1 MNETRNS
8 EWSGGVLRPLKRS
21 IDAVA
26 QHESRSVGRSGG
38 ASSRWETEV
47 LDWLPDGVLVVDETG
62 RILYSNRQAER
73 LTGYRRSEL
82 MGRPIE
88 LLVPASLRA
97 MHRQER
103 RGYDVRPRPRPMG
116 PADRDFRLRR
126 KNGSELIADIALG
139 PIRGPGGRRTVAT
152 IRDATARIKM
162 ENDLKHRAL
171 HDPLTGLA
179 NRALFF
185 DRLHQAMLGFERDRR
200 PVAVVML
207 DLDGFKIVNDA
218 FGHVAGDHVLK
229 EVAGQLQAGVRSTD
243 TVARIGGDEF
253 AWVLPSVGGA
263 EAGVRKVR
271 LLLRSVARDYPVDGK
286 HVEVGVSGGVAF
298 FPIDG
303 QDPDALM
310 RHADLALYTA
320 KRQGGGLAYIGH
332 QVRSGKA
339 RGNGRRRR

>member
-1 MNETRNS
+1 
-8 EWSGGVLRPLKRS
+8 
-21 IDAVA
+21 
-26 QHESRSVGRSGG
+26 VGRAGG
-38 ASSRWETEV
+38 SPSSWETAV
-47 LDWLPDGVLVVDETG
+47 LESLPDGVLVVDETG
-62 RILYSNRQAER
+62 RIVYVNRQAER

-82 MGRPIE
+82 KGRPIE
-88 LLVPASLRA
+88 VLVPASLRP
-97 MHRQER
+97 MHREER
-103 RGYDVRPRPRPMG
+103 RGYAARPRPRPMG

-139 PIRGPGGRRTVAT
+139 PIGGPGSHNTVAT
-152 IRDATARIKM
+152 IRDATERIRM

-185 DRLHQAMLGFERDRR
+185 DRLHQAMLGFKRDRR

-207 DLDGFKIVNDA
+207 DLDGFKTVNDA
-218 FGHVAGDHVLK
+218 FGHLAGDHVLK
-229 EVAGQLQAGVRSTD
+229 KVAAQLQAGVRSTD

-253 AWVLPSVGGA
+253 AWILPGAGGA

-271 LLLRSVARDYPVDGK
+271 MLLRSVARAYAVDGK
-286 HVEVGVSGGVAF
+286 HVEVGVSAGVAF

-303 QDPDALM
+303 RDPDALM

-332 QVRSGKA
+332 RVRRGDA
-339 RGNGRRRR
+339 RQDGGRRR

>member
-1 MNETRNS
+1 
-8 EWSGGVLRPLKRS
+8 VL
-21 IDAVA
+21 
-26 QHESRSVGRSGG
+26 E
-38 ASSRWETEV
+38 
-47 LDWLPDGVLVVDETG
+47 WLPDGVVVVDDTG
-62 RILYSNRQAER
+62 RIVFCNRQAER

-88 LLVPASLRA
+88 LLVPANLRA
-97 MHRQER
+97 THRHER
-103 RGYDVRPRPRPMG
+103 KDYAARPRPRPMG
-116 PADRDFRLRR
+116 PAGRDFRLRR
-126 KNGSELIADIALG
+126 KNGSEVIADIALG
-139 PIRGPGGRRTVAT
+139 PIRGPGSHRTVAT

-185 DRLHQAMLGFERDRR
+185 DRLHQAMLGFERDGR

-207 DLDGFKIVNDA
+207 DLDGFKTVNDA

-229 EVAGQLQAGVRSTD
+229 EVAAQLQAGIRSTD

-263 EAGVRKVR
+263 GAGVRKVR
-271 LLLRSVARDYPVDGK
+271 TLLRSVARAYPVNGK
-286 HVEVGVSGGVAF
+286 RVEVGVSAGVAF

-303 QDPDALM
+303 QDSDGLM

-320 KRQGGGLAYIGH
+320 KRQGGGLSYIGH
-332 QVRSGKA
+332 HVR
-339 RGNGRRRR
+339 RGEGGGREPRRELTP

>member
-1 MNETRNS
+1 MLE
-8 EWSGGVLRPLKRS
+8 
-21 IDAVA
+21 
-26 QHESRSVGRSGG
+26 
-38 ASSRWETEV
+38 
-47 LDWLPDGVLVVDETG
+47 WLPDGVLVVDETG
-62 RILYSNRQAER
+62 RIVFVNRQAER

-82 MGRPIE
+82 KGRPIE
-88 LLVPASLRA
+88 VLVPASLRA
-97 MHRQER
+97 MHRDER
-103 RGYDVRPRPRPMG
+103 IGYTARPRPRPMG

-139 PIRGPGGRRTVAT
+139 PIGRPGSHRTVAT
-152 IRDATARIKM
+152 IRDATERIRM

-207 DLDGFKIVNDA
+207 DLDGFKTVNDA
-218 FGHVAGDHVLK
+218 FGHVAGDHLLQKVG
-229 EVAGQLQAGVRSTD
+229 AQLQAGIRSTD

-253 AWVLPSVGGA
+253 AWILPSVGGA

-271 LLLRSVARDYPVDGK
+271 MLLRSVARAYPVDGK
-286 HVEVGVSGGVAF
+286 HVQMGVSAGVAF

-303 QDPDALM
+303 KDSDALI
-310 RHADLALYTA
+310 RHVDLALYTA

-332 QVRSGKA
+332 QVRNGTP
-339 RGNGRRRR
+339 RGNDTRRR

>member
-1 MNETRNS
+1 
-8 EWSGGVLRPLKRS
+8 VL
-21 IDAVA
+21 
-26 QHESRSVGRSGG
+26 E
-38 ASSRWETEV
+38 
-47 LDWLPDGVLVVDETG
+47 WLPDGVVVVDEAG
-62 RILYSNRQAER
+62 RIVYANRQAER
-73 LTGYRRSEL
+73 LTGYRRGEL
-82 MGRPIE
+82 VGRPIE
-88 LLVPASLRA
+88 LLVPANLRA
-97 MHRQER
+97 MHRQKR
-103 RGYDVRPRPRPMG
+103 RDYAVRPKSRPMG

-126 KNGSELIADIALG
+126 KDGSELIADIALG
-139 PIRGPGGRRTVAT
+139 PIGGPGSHRTVAT

-162 ENDLKHRAL
+162 ENDLKQRAL

-207 DLDGFKIVNDA
+207 DLDGFKTVNDA

-229 EVAGQLQAGVRSTD
+229 EVAVQLQAGVRSTD

-253 AWVLPSVGGA
+253 AWVLPSVGSA

-271 LLLRSVARDYPVDGK
+271 TLLRSVARAYPVDGK
-286 HVEVGVSGGVAF
+286 RVEVGVSAGVAF

-303 QDPDALM
+303 QDSDALM

-320 KRQGGGLAYIGH
+320 KRQGGGLSYIGH
-332 QVRSGKA
+332 HIRHGVSG
-339 RGNGRRRR
+339 GREPRRMLTL

>member
-1 MNETRNS
+1 MA
-8 EWSGGVLRPLKRS
+8 L
-21 IDAVA
+21 
-26 QHESRSVGRSGG
+26 HESRSVGRRGG
-38 ASSRWETEV
+38 PLSPWETEV
-47 LDWLPDGVLVVDETG
+47 LEWLPDGVVVVDETG
-62 RILYSNRQAER
+62 RMVYSNRQAER

-88 LLVPASLRA
+88 LLVPVSLRA

-103 RGYDVRPRPRPMG
+103 RDYAARPRPRPMG
-116 PADRDFRLRR
+116 PAERDFRLRR

-139 PIRGPGGRRTVAT
+139 PIGGPGSHHTVAT
-152 IRDATARIKM
+152 IRDATVRIKM

-207 DLDGFKIVNDA
+207 DLDGFKTVNDA

-229 EVAGQLQAGVRSTD
+229 EVATQLQAGVRSTD
-243 TVARIGGDEF
+243 TVARVGGDEF
-253 AWVLPSVGGA
+253 AWILPSVVGA
-263 EAGVRKVR
+263 EAGARKVR
-271 LLLRSVARDYPVDGK
+271 TLLRSVARAYPVDGK
-286 HVEVGVSGGVAF
+286 QVEVGVSAGVAF
-298 FPIDG
+298 YPIDG
-303 QDPDALM
+303 KDPDALM

-332 QVRSGKA
+332 KVRSGEG
-339 RGNGRRRR
+339 RWERGRRK